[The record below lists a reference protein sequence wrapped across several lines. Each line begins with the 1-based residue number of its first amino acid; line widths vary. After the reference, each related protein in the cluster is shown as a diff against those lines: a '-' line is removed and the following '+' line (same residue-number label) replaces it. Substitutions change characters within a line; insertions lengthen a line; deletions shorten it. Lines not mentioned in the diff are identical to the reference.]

1 MRTIRFIFPA
11 CCVIFLA
18 LGPAAAQNACFGTVA
33 GLSGHYDAS
42 TGAGFLALRAGPTT
56 QALQSGE
63 LFNGDV
69 IQIVGKNG
77 SWFRVTTSE
86 GRNGWVSRQY
96 VNQRC
101 GL

>member
-1 MRTIRFIFPA
+1 
-11 CCVIFLA
+11 
-18 LGPAAAQNACFGTVA
+18 
-33 GLSGHYDAS
+33 
-42 TGAGFLALRAGPTT
+42 
-56 QALQSGE
+56 LQSGE

>member
-1 MRTIRFIFPA
+1 MRTIKFIFPA

-18 LGPAAAQNACFGTVA
+18 LGPAAAQNGCFGTVT
-33 GLSGHYDAS
+33 GLSDNYNPR
-42 TGAGFLALRAGPTT
+42 TGSGFLALRAGPTT
-56 QALQSGE
+56 QASQSGE
-63 LFNGDV
+63 LFNGDAL
-69 IQIVGKNG
+69 QIVGKNG